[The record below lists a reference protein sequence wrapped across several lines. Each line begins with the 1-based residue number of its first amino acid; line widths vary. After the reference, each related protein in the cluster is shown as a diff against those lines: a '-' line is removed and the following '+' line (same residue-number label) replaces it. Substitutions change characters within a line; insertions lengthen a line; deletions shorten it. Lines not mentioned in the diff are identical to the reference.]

1 VALLAVVD
9 ALEHAIFKAV
19 AANSPYG
26 GARHAVRERE
36 RERERERHKKQPTS
50 YELRKH

>member
-1 VALLAVVD
+1 MALLAVVD

-26 GARHAVRERE
+26 GARHAGRG
-36 RERERERHKKQPTS
+36 RERERERHKKQATS
-50 YELRKH
+50 YEVRKH